1 MPFTVAQTS
10 LPITVNGTFCIYTSS
25 RINKTPQIY
34 HFLAILSDFIVFSV

>member
-25 RINKTPQIY
+25 RTSKTPQIY
-34 HFLAILSDFIVFSV
+34 HFLAILSDFIVFFV